1 MEDVGAVT
9 GQESAG
15 NQNGF
20 PAALNEPWRNELVS
34 LCFFPDTLHHD
45 TTAFI

>member
-20 PAALNEPWRNELVS
+20 PAALNEP
-34 LCFFPDTLHHD
+34 
-45 TTAFI
+45 